1 MGRVPRQSVLWV
13 LPLIVLAYVV
23 YAGALED
30 SPSRLIDAQ
39 WLYVSGAS
47 WLAGDSPYNLAAFN
61 RHWISLLGTQ
71 ANGPASFTYPPTIAI
86 LTIPAGFLSWKLAQ
100 MYFVVVNMIALGA
113 LWWLSVAILGA
124 RGQNKT
130 SNLMLSVAIS
140 ASGLISA
147 VPACIYIGQTGII
160 ATLGAFGTLWAAR
173 EGRPWA
179 MVIFVLLASIKP
191 QLTGLVCLYALVL
204 YGPKQFL
211 PSLAVVVV
219 GAVVFIF
226 SQNSFLSDYQMS
238 IQHHLA
244 MSFNQDARYDHLG
257 AAFGHSFFL
266 ALALCGAML
275 VLAIAI
281 ADRSRAMMTAS
292 RQCINTMPSL
302 MCIVAITL
310 ACMPIH
316 KYDWV
321 FLVPTIIMLAYIRP
335 VMMAIAFAAILA
347 FLMRID
353 NWITLAGGYSALQ
366 FVAIVI
372 FLFMAIG
379 HWIYRLRARE
389 QLSAFA

>member
-1 MGRVPRQSVLWV
+1 MGRIPRQAVLWV

-30 SPSRLIDAQ
+30 SPARLIDAQ

-47 WLAGDSPYNLAAFN
+47 WLAGDSPYNFAAFN
-61 RHWISLLGTQ
+61 RHWIALLGTQ
-71 ANGPASFTYPPTIAI
+71 TNGPASFTYPPTIAI

-113 LWWLSVAILGA
+113 LWWVSVAILGD
-124 RGQNKT
+124 RGQ
-130 SNLMLSVAIS
+130 SNSSMLLPVAIS

-160 ATLGAFGTLWAAR
+160 ATLGVFGTLWAAR
-173 EGRPWA
+173 EGRPWT

-191 QLTGLVCLYALVL
+191 QLTGLVCLYALVF

-211 PSLAVVVV
+211 PSMAVVVV

-226 SQNSFLSDYQMS
+226 SQSNFLSDYQMS

-292 RQCINTMPSL
+292 HQCINTMPSL

-321 FLVPTIIMLAYIRP
+321 ILVPTIIMLAYIRP
-335 VMMAIAFAAILA
+335 VMMAIAFAVILA

-353 NWITLAGGYSALQ
+353 NWIILAGGCFALQ

-372 FLFMAIG
+372 FLLLAIG